1 VNRRKPAIAFIMVT
15 MLIDVVGIGL
25 IIPILPILVG
35 ELTAGRSAQVYW
47 FGAIAVTFGATQ
59 FLCAPLLGALSDRY
73 GRRPLLLLGIAGLG
87 ITFLLT
93 AWASSLWVIVASRV
107 VGGGLSANFAVAQAY
122 AADIS
127 TLQERTQSLGKLGA
141 MFGIGF
147 VLGPMLGGLLGH
159 VALRLPLYC
168 AAGLCAL
175 NWCYGLFVLPES
187 LPRHLRRP
195 LGETRL
201 NPFSSLAGIGRLAGV
216 GALVVAL
223 AFNLLPQLM
232 LQTVW
237 VLYTGFKFGWGPLEA
252 GFSLFVVGLVAVIVQ
267 GGLLGRLIAWMGERR
282 LILTGLAS
290 GVIVFACY
298 GLVDQGWML
307 IALIGCNFMAFAT
320 VITLQGIVSKA
331 AGADEQGRTMA
342 TLGSLSSL
350 MGVAAPVIGTT
361 VLAQVSSLPP
371 SDWRVGAP
379 FFVCSALQA
388 TALLIAWRHFARQRD
403 AQRPAIAASPSP
415 AG

>member
-1 VNRRKPAIAFIMVT
+1 VNRRQPAIAFIMVT
-15 MLIDVVGIGL
+15 MLIDVIGIGL

-35 ELTAGRSAQVYW
+35 EFTASRDAQAYW
-47 FGAIAVTFGATQ
+47 YGAIAVTFGSTQ

-87 ITFLLT
+87 ATFLLT
-93 AWASSLWVIVASRV
+93 AWASSLWMIVASRV

-122 AADIS
+122 AADITS
-127 TLQERTQSLGKLGA
+127 PEDRTRSLGKLGA

-159 VALRLPLYC
+159 IALRLPLYC

-187 LPRHLRRP
+187 LPRERRRSLR
-195 LGETRL
+195 EARL
-201 NPFSSLAGIGRLAGV
+201 NPLSSLAGVSRLKGV
-216 GALVVAL
+216 GALLVAL
-223 AFNLLPQLM
+223 GLNVLPQLM

-237 VLYTGFKFGWGPLEA
+237 VLYTSFKFGWGPREA

-282 LILTGLAS
+282 LILTGLSS
-290 GVIVFACY
+290 GVIVYACY
-298 GLVDQGWML
+298 GLASEGWML
-307 IALIGCNFMAFAT
+307 VVLIACNFMAFAT

-331 AGADEQGRTMA
+331 AGPQEQGRTMG

-350 MGVAAPVIGTT
+350 MGIAAPLIGST
-361 VLAQVSSLPP
+361 VLAQVTSLPA

-379 FFVCSALQA
+379 FFVCSGLQA
-388 TALLIAWRHFARQRD
+388 MALLIAWRHFE
-403 AQRPAIAASPSP
+403 AQRPAIAASPST